1 MHYSLKHRRPRWL
14 IGVGCILLLQVV
26 TAPFN
31 LVAARSVAVEN
42 SRQAITDAISER
54 APLWRLSALELPSQQ
69 PIDVDFSEVQVFSSD
84 SAWVTEK
91 NGKFIRRPREAIRVF
106 RGDPADSAHSD
117 AVVILVYRANGD
129 LQGRW
134 HGSQSDYELV
144 MSAEDSQLRVLE
156 ATSPEATNNPFLND
170 QVFVPQNDPML
181 PTPRSVLESQKSTG
195 MAPANLAPGE
205 LYTATIAI
213 DTDFELVQ
221 QLGSRGNVSA
231 YMASLFAYIN
241 TTYESE
247 VNTRLLIGD
256 QIIPATAADDP
267 YGSWSGC
274 GGRLS
279 EVETRYAGNTS
290 INRALLAHFSPSGGD
305 CGIAYSPTPTS
316 SAVE

>member
-1 MHYSLKHRRPRWL
+1 MSLGATQL
-14 IGVGCILLLQVV
+14 
-26 TAPFN
+26 T
-31 LVAARSVAVEN
+31 
-42 SRQAITDAISER
+42 
-54 APLWRLSALELPSQQ
+54 LP
-69 PIDVDFSEVQVFSSD
+69 
-84 SAWVTEK
+84 T
-91 NGKFIRRPREAIRVF
+91 
-106 RGDPADSAHSD
+106 SD

-134 HGSQSDYELV
+134 HGSQTDYELI
-144 MSAEDSQLRVLE
+144 MNAEDAQLRVLE
-156 ATSPEATNNPFLND
+156 ATRPDATNNPFLND
-170 QVFVPQNDPML
+170 QVLVPQNDPML

-221 QLGSRGNVSA
+221 QLGSVGNVSA
-231 YMASLFAYIN
+231 YMASLFAYLN

-247 VNTRLLIGD
+247 VDTRLLIGD

-279 EVETRYAGNTS
+279 EVETRYAGKH
-290 INRALLAHFSPSGGD
+290 R
-305 CGIAYSPTPTS
+305 
-316 SAVE
+316 